1 MNTENDREDIIIEET
16 HSRQKKKGLGYSFRN
31 MKFRQNLMVFFV
43 LGSIVPLIISAI
55 FIGIR
60 IERILLASNKTSQ
73 LEELELVYAPT
84 KAAMSEMVD
93 AARKLQND
101 SQIREWGEKKYKS
114 QKAFNKEYNQS
125 TLITD
130 LLEDYSKDI
139 ADITIYLKNPSI
151 SSGFLYQMPHLG
163 YLSEDIENSTWYQK
177 MAGQPNGRLWQYGI
191 NIREAK
197 TSIID
202 NSSSQKYIT
211 LNCYVRDNT
220 GKIMEVISIYMRPD
234 RNSSII
240 QKRDVDTLFMFNDS
254 EYLNSNVAEGTYTQ
268 LVSTIRQTQKGGNYS
283 EKVVSGTREY
293 LVTHIKKRL
302 ENQSD
307 YFSLI
312 SVQDYQKVLGEAN
325 RLLLVFACIVLGC
338 VALSVI
344 LIYLFAYFYQRRIAA
359 LRLQMHR
366 VAQGEY
372 DKVEAL
378 EGEDEIGELYRE
390 LENMATDIR
399 ELTEHMVEEQVQKE
413 KIHTKQKEVEFKM
426 LASQINPHFLYNTL
440 ETIRMKAVVNKQP
453 EITDLVKMLAKI
465 LRYSIQATAQSKTLA
480 SEIQM
485 VQYYLKI
492 QDYRFGDRI
501 TSEVIVDDDVNTEI
515 PVMPLIIQ
523 PIVENCF
530 IHGLEE
536 KDEGHL
542 WVHVC
547 RKGDDICI
555 RVRDDGVGM
564 NYVKL
569 GELRQRMRQV
579 EASGKHIGVQNVHQ
593 RIVMQYGEGY
603 GLHIESEPDKGT
615 IVEILLP
622 DSDENL

>member
-1 MNTENDREDIIIEET
+1 
-16 HSRQKKKGLGYSFRN
+16 
-31 MKFRQNLMVFFV
+31 
-43 LGSIVPLIISAI
+43 
-55 FIGIR
+55 
-60 IERILLASNKTSQ
+60 
-73 LEELELVYAPT
+73 
-84 KAAMSEMVD
+84 
-93 AARKLQND
+93 
-101 SQIREWGEKKYKS
+101 
-114 QKAFNKEYNQS
+114 
-125 TLITD
+125 
-130 LLEDYSKDI
+130 
-139 ADITIYLKNPSI
+139 
-151 SSGFLYQMPHLG
+151 
-163 YLSEDIENSTWYQK
+163 
-177 MAGQPNGRLWQYGI
+177 
-191 NIREAK
+191 
-197 TSIID
+197 
-202 NSSSQKYIT
+202 
-211 LNCYVRDNT
+211 
-220 GKIMEVISIYMRPD
+220 
-234 RNSSII
+234 
-240 QKRDVDTLFMFNDS
+240 
-254 EYLNSNVAEGTYTQ
+254 
-268 LVSTIRQTQKGGNYS
+268 
-283 EKVVSGTREY
+283 
-293 LVTHIKKRL
+293 
-302 ENQSD
+302 
-307 YFSLI
+307 
-312 SVQDYQKVLGEAN
+312 
-325 RLLLVFACIVLGC
+325 
-338 VALSVI
+338 
-344 LIYLFAYFYQRRIAA
+344 
-359 LRLQMHR
+359 
-366 VAQGEY
+366 
-372 DKVEAL
+372 
-378 EGEDEIGELYRE
+378 
-390 LENMATDIR
+390 
-399 ELTEHMVEEQVQKE
+399 
-413 KIHTKQKEVEFKM
+413 
-426 LASQINPHFLYNTL
+426 
-440 ETIRMKAVVNKQP
+440 MKAVVNKQP

-603 GLHIESEPDKGT
+603 GLHVESEPDKGT